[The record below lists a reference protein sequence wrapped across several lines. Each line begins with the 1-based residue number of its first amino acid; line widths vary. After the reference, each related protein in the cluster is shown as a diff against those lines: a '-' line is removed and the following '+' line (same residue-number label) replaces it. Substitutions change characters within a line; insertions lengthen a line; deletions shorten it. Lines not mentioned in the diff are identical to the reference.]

1 MAWTQADVDT
11 IKAAIARGVTRVRLN
26 GEEVQYRTLEEMKST
41 LRMMEDE
48 VSGRATGAFRVS
60 YPRASRGL

>member
-1 MAWTQADVDT
+1 MAWTQADVDQL
-11 IKAAIARGVTRVRLN
+11 KAAIAKGVTRVRLN
-26 GEEVQYRTLEEMKST
+26 GEEVQYRTLDEMKST

-48 VSGRATGAFRVS
+48 VAGRVAGAFRVS